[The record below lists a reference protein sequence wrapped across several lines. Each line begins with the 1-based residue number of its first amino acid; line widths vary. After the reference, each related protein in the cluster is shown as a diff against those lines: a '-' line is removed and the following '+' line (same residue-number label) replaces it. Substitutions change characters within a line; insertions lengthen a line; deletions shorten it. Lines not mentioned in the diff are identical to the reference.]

1 MTGTGEKAIRE
12 FRDDHLR
19 YREKKAKMLDKTFRG
34 EWRELVEEYINSKQE
49 EKSVDEIVE
58 EAKAAF
64 TGDFET
70 DYLMLLGLNEKYK
83 DREDSHEILRAL
95 SDVFAKQLE
104 SMGFGAPD
112 EESGA
117 VEENSIIN

>member
-1 MTGTGEKAIRE
+1 
-12 FRDDHLR
+12 
-19 YREKKAKMLDKTFRG
+19 MLNKTFRG
-34 EWRELVEEYINSKQE
+34 EWRELAEEYIISKQE

-70 DYLMLLGLNEKYK
+70 DYLMILGLNEKYK
-83 DREDSHEILRAL
+83 EREDSHEILRAL

-104 SMGFGAPD
+104 SMGFGTPD
-112 EESGA
+112 EESGF
-117 VEENSIIN
+117 VEEKSIIN